1 MKMESHKN
9 LVFKSVIT
17 FDPLHLESNKSNHD
31 IFLDDNDNKKILA
44 KSKNINPIEEEI
56 KKIEKNLH
64 LTKRNYAEYSNTKL
78 LAQIDEDILSI
89 ESILEEGNQ
98 GLDKSAKITFL
109 NVICFIL
116 KKINKKTSENEILK
130 TYFLS
135 FDKLVHLFLPLNV
148 NLNDMMTRLSGQI
161 KYEKKFKNRILFKEG
176 DKGDKFYIIL
186 KGEVGILIPQ
196 EKIIKCCPS
205 EYLKYLICLYLYQE
219 KSLINKLLLVNR
231 ETLKFD
237 ERIFDALMDSLKF
250 YHFFIMY
257 SGTKKAY
264 KNPLDFLHQEI
275 KINNYIRKKND
286 FSPEQAFYTLNLAN
300 ISEDIYEY
308 YSDKME
314 NINSIFLTNVKNKV
328 KTSGIFS
335 VSSPNNLSE
344 FGQYIK
350 ENEHDKKKLKENEFF
365 DKLYHV
371 NELNSKDTII
381 CTTEE
386 YIKRVNCEKKIKE
399 ITSDIRNNVIKI
411 NEKEIELKY
420 FNYLEVNQLRDK
432 NIFGE
437 LALINPNQKRTA
449 TIIMKENCHFGV
461 LDKESYEISIKTA
474 QEKSRT
480 RNLLYFTNGFLFKGL
495 TNNYFLNN
503 YFFRFKKKIYNSGE
517 YLFRRGEQ
525 RTKLFFII
533 NGELQLGGKMTLKK
547 ISDIIRWLQG
557 ETGWDD
563 GGVIVK
569 HCKESVDFRKF
580 YEEAQNYFRFYVLKK
595 KEIAGLDDMTEDG
608 IFLFDC
614 VANSLEPTEVY
625 EFDYAIYETCLKEK
639 IVQINNDNYVSTK
652 KKLLID
658 RLYKQR
664 DSIANNEFSRIKI
677 YILNNENLKNNE
689 IKRNMDV
696 KNKKEKYKK
705 NCFSL
710 NNTFFNKNIFSSI
723 EDNKTN
729 TNNINNDNNYLAR
742 KLPTLYTTG
751 NFNNIKGPKSKL
763 KLYLE
768 RTEYN
773 EANTLNQQNSKSFRK
788 SMDLNQTN
796 SKSFRKSIE
805 SNYSTNINFNPL
817 LVKFEKNSQKREKSI
832 ACLLKSENINL
843 SKIGFYLN
851 KNNISLPKFKRN
863 SVMNNEQKPNLKFN
877 KSSNKKQNET
887 IIESNNIK
895 DFKKKFVFN
904 NQKIFSL
911 LLNSKDLDSNKNSIN
926 YTLQSEQNLIK
937 DYENKRENLINE
949 KFKVVNTEIKDSN
962 KMKRNKRKT
971 MLSLGYDNDIKKS
984 KYLKSLVDENY
995 KKIFLIDCLCLDNW
1009 EEKNNKYKKKIKAKL
1024 KGKKISSFN

>member
-1 MKMESHKN
+1 MRMESHKN
-9 LVFKSVIT
+9 LIFKSVIT

-350 ENEHDKKKLKENEFF
+350 ENEHNKKKLKENEFF

-547 ISDIIRWLQG
+547 ISEIIRLLQG

-773 EANTLNQQNSKSFRK
+773 EANTLNRQNSKSFRK

-843 SKIGFYLN
+843 SKIAFYLN

-911 LLNSKDLDSNKNSIN
+911 LLNSKDLDFNKNSIN
-926 YTLQSEQNLIK
+926 FTLQGEQNLIK

-995 KKIFLIDCLCLDNW
+995 KEIFLIDCLCLDNW

-1024 KGKKISSFN
+1024 KGKKITYH

>member
-1 MKMESHKN
+1 
-9 LVFKSVIT
+9 
-17 FDPLHLESNKSNHD
+17 
-31 IFLDDNDNKKILA
+31 
-44 KSKNINPIEEEI
+44 
-56 KKIEKNLH
+56 
-64 LTKRNYAEYSNTKL
+64 
-78 LAQIDEDILSI
+78 
-89 ESILEEGNQ
+89 
-98 GLDKSAKITFL
+98 
-109 NVICFIL
+109 
-116 KKINKKTSENEILK
+116 
-130 TYFLS
+130 
-135 FDKLVHLFLPLNV
+135 
-148 NLNDMMTRLSGQI
+148 MTRLSGQI

-250 YHFFIMY
+250 YHFSIMY

-350 ENEHDKKKLKENEFF
+350 ENEHNKKKLKENEFF

-547 ISDIIRWLQG
+547 ISEIIRWLQG

-625 EFDYAIYETCLKEK
+625 EFDYSIYETCLKEK

-843 SKIGFYLN
+843 SKIAFYLN

-877 KSSNKKQNET
+877 KSSNKKQNEA

-911 LLNSKDLDSNKNSIN
+911 LLNSKDLDFNKNSIN
-926 YTLQSEQNLIK
+926 FTLQGEQNLIK

-995 KKIFLIDCLCLDNW
+995 KEIFLIDCLCLDNW

-1024 KGKKISSFN
+1024 KGKKIYIL

>member
-1 MKMESHKN
+1 MESHKN
-9 LVFKSVIT
+9 LIFKSVIT

-31 IFLDDNDNKKILA
+31 IFLDDNDNKNFLA
-44 KSKNINPIEEEI
+44 KSKTINPIEDEI

-64 LTKRNYAEYSNTKL
+64 LTKRNYAEYNNTKL
-78 LAQIDEDILSI
+78 LAQVEEDILSI
-89 ESILEEGNQ
+89 EAILEEGNK
-98 GLDKSAKITFL
+98 GYDESAKITFL
-109 NVICFIL
+109 NVVCFIL
-116 KKINKKTSENEILK
+116 KKINKKPMENEILK

-135 FDKLVHLFLPLNV
+135 FEKLVHLFLPLNV
-148 NLNDMMTRLSGQI
+148 NINDMMTRLSGQI
-161 KYEKKFKNRILFKEG
+161 KYEKRFKNRILFKEG

-196 EKIIKCCPS
+196 EKVITCCPS
-205 EYLKYLICLYLYQE
+205 EYLKYLICLHLYQE

-237 ERIFDALMDSLKF
+237 ERIFYALMDGLKF

-264 KNPLDFLHQEI
+264 KNPLDFLHQEM
-275 KINNYIRKKND
+275 KINTYIRKKND

-300 ISEDIYEY
+300 ISEEIYEY
-308 YSDKME
+308 YSDQMKNM
-314 NINSIFLTNVKNKV
+314 NSIFLTNVKNKV

-344 FGQYIK
+344 FGEYIK
-350 ENEHDKKKLKENEFF
+350 EHEHDKKKLKENEFF

-371 NELNSKDTII
+371 NELNSKDTLI
-381 CTTEE
+381 CTTDE
-386 YIKRVNCEKKIKE
+386 YIKRINCEKKIKE
-399 ITSDIRNNVIKI
+399 ITSNIRNNIIKI
-411 NEKEIELKY
+411 NEKDIELKY
-420 FNYLEVNQLRDK
+420 YNYLEVNQLRDK

-480 RNLLYFTNGFLFKGL
+480 RNLLYFTNGFLFKGF

-503 YFFRFKKKIYNSGE
+503 YFFRFKKKIYNCGE
-517 YLFRRGEQ
+517 YLFRRGEK

-533 NGELQLGGKMTLKK
+533 TGELQLVGKMTLKK
-547 ISDIIRWLQG
+547 ISEIIRYLQG

-569 HCKESVDFRKF
+569 HSKESVDFRKF
-580 YEEAQNYFRFYVLKK
+580 YEEAQNHFRFYVLKK

-614 VANSLEPTEVY
+614 IANSLEPTEVY
-625 EFDYAIYETCLKEK
+625 EFDYEIYETCLKEK

-677 YILNNENLKNNE
+677 YILNNENLKNYE
-689 IKRNMDV
+689 IKRNMDF

-705 NCFSL
+705 NCISL
-710 NNTFFNKNIFSSI
+710 NNTFFNKNVFSSI
-723 EDNKTN
+723 EENKIS
-729 TNNINNDNNYLAR
+729 TNNNNHDINYMTK
-742 KLPTLYTTG
+742 KLPSLYTIG
-751 NFNNIKGPKSKL
+751 NFNNIKEPKSKL
-763 KLYLE
+763 KLFLE
-768 RTEYN
+768 RTEYKDSN
-773 EANTLNQQNSKSFRK
+773 ILNQQNSITYRK
-788 SMDLNQTN
+788 SIDLNQTN

-805 SNYSTNINFNPL
+805 SNYSSTKTNNFNPL
-817 LVKFEKNSQKREKSI
+817 LIKIEKNQQMREKAIVS
-832 ACLLKSENINL
+832 LLKSESVNL
-843 SKIGFYLN
+843 SKIALYLN
-851 KNNISLPKFKRN
+851 KNNISFPKYKRN
-863 SVMNNEQKPNLKFN
+863 SVVSKEQKPIFIIN
-877 KSSNKKQNET
+877 KSSNKKQNDT
-887 IIESNNIK
+887 LIEPINNK
-895 DFKKKFVFN
+895 NKFAFN

-911 LLNSKDLDSNKNSIN
+911 LLNDRELESTKNSIK
-926 YTLQSEQNLIK
+926 YTLKNEPNMIK
-937 DYENKRENLINE
+937 DYENKKENLINE
-949 KFKVVNTEIKDSN
+949 KSKVVNTEIKDIN
-962 KMKRNKRKT
+962 KEKRNKRRT
-971 MLSLGYDNDIKKS
+971 MLSLGYDKAIKKS

-1009 EEKNNKYKKKIKAKL
+1009 EEKNNQYKRKLKAKL
-1024 KGKKISSFN
+1024 KGKKITSQK

>member
-1 MKMESHKN
+1 MRMESHKN

-308 YSDKME
+308 YSDQME

-350 ENEHDKKKLKENEFF
+350 ENEHNKKKLKENEFF

-843 SKIGFYLN
+843 SKIAFYLN

-911 LLNSKDLDSNKNSIN
+911 LLNSKDSDSNKNSIN
-926 YTLQSEQNLIK
+926 YTSQSQQNLIK

-995 KKIFLIDCLCLDNW
+995 KEIFLIDCLCLDNW

-1024 KGKKISSFN
+1024 KGKKITYH

>member
-1 MKMESHKN
+1 M
-9 LVFKSVIT
+9 
-17 FDPLHLESNKSNHD
+17 
-31 IFLDDNDNKKILA
+31 A

-308 YSDKME
+308 YSDQME

-350 ENEHDKKKLKENEFF
+350 ENEHNKKKLKENEFF

-547 ISDIIRWLQG
+547 ISEIIRLLQG

-843 SKIGFYLN
+843 SKIAFYLN

-911 LLNSKDLDSNKNSIN
+911 LLNSKDSDSNKNSIN
-926 YTLQSEQNLIK
+926 YTSQSQQNLIK

-995 KKIFLIDCLCLDNW
+995 KEIFLIDCLCLDNW

-1024 KGKKISSFN
+1024 KGKKITYH

>member
-1 MKMESHKN
+1 MRMESHKN

-995 KKIFLIDCLCLDNW
+995 KEIFLIDCLCLDNW

-1024 KGKKISSFN
+1024 KGKKITYH

>member
-1 MKMESHKN
+1 MRMESHKN

-64 LTKRNYAEYSNTKL
+64 LTKRDYAEYSNTKL

-420 FNYLEVNQLRDK
+420 FNYSEVNQLRDK

-625 EFDYAIYETCLKEK
+625 EFDYSIYETCLKEK

-843 SKIGFYLN
+843 SKIAFYLN

-995 KKIFLIDCLCLDNW
+995 KEIFLIDCLCLDNW

-1024 KGKKISSFN
+1024 KGKKIS

>member
-1 MKMESHKN
+1 M
-9 LVFKSVIT
+9 
-17 FDPLHLESNKSNHD
+17 
-31 IFLDDNDNKKILA
+31 
-44 KSKNINPIEEEI
+44 
-56 KKIEKNLH
+56 
-64 LTKRNYAEYSNTKL
+64 
-78 LAQIDEDILSI
+78 
-89 ESILEEGNQ
+89 
-98 GLDKSAKITFL
+98 
-109 NVICFIL
+109 
-116 KKINKKTSENEILK
+116 
-130 TYFLS
+130 
-135 FDKLVHLFLPLNV
+135 
-148 NLNDMMTRLSGQI
+148 
-161 KYEKKFKNRILFKEG
+161 
-176 DKGDKFYIIL
+176 
-186 KGEVGILIPQ
+186 
-196 EKIIKCCPS
+196 
-205 EYLKYLICLYLYQE
+205 
-219 KSLINKLLLVNR
+219 
-231 ETLKFD
+231 
-237 ERIFDALMDSLKF
+237 
-250 YHFFIMY
+250 
-257 SGTKKAY
+257 
-264 KNPLDFLHQEI
+264 
-275 KINNYIRKKND
+275 
-286 FSPEQAFYTLNLAN
+286 
-300 ISEDIYEY
+300 
-308 YSDKME
+308 
-314 NINSIFLTNVKNKV
+314 
-328 KTSGIFS
+328 
-335 VSSPNNLSE
+335 
-344 FGQYIK
+344 
-350 ENEHDKKKLKENEFF
+350 
-365 DKLYHV
+365 
-371 NELNSKDTII
+371 
-381 CTTEE
+381 
-386 YIKRVNCEKKIKE
+386 
-399 ITSDIRNNVIKI
+399 
-411 NEKEIELKY
+411 KY

-547 ISDIIRWLQG
+547 ISEIIRWLQG

-625 EFDYAIYETCLKEK
+625 EFDYSIYETCLKEK

-843 SKIGFYLN
+843 SKIAFYLN

-1024 KGKKISSFN
+1024 KGKKITYH

>member
-1 MKMESHKN
+1 MRMESHKN
-9 LVFKSVIT
+9 LIFKSVIT

-31 IFLDDNDNKKILA
+31 IFLDDNDNKNILA

-98 GLDKSAKITFL
+98 GLDESAKITFL

-116 KKINKKTSENEILK
+116 KKINKKTFENEILK

-237 ERIFDALMDSLKF
+237 ERIFDALMDGLKF

-308 YSDKME
+308 YSDQME

-335 VSSPNNLSE
+335 VSLPNNLSE

-420 FNYLEVNQLRDK
+420 FNYLEVNQLREK

-533 NGELQLGGKMTLKK
+533 NGELQLRGKMTLKK
-547 ISDIIRWLQG
+547 ISEIIRWLQG

-625 EFDYAIYETCLKEK
+625 EFDYSIYETCLKEK

-742 KLPTLYTTG
+742 KLPSLYTTG

-832 ACLLKSENINL
+832 ACLLKYENINL
-843 SKIGFYLN
+843 SKIAFYLN

-1024 KGKKISSFN
+1024 KGKKITYH

>member
-1 MKMESHKN
+1 MRMESHKN

-308 YSDKME
+308 YSDQME

-350 ENEHDKKKLKENEFF
+350 ENEHNKKKLKENEFF

-547 ISDIIRWLQG
+547 ISEIIRWLQG

-595 KEIAGLDDMTEDG
+595 KEIAGLDDMTKDG

-843 SKIGFYLN
+843 SKIAFYLN

-911 LLNSKDLDSNKNSIN
+911 LLNSKDLDFNKNSIN
-926 YTLQSEQNLIK
+926 FTLQGEQNLIK

-995 KKIFLIDCLCLDNW
+995 KEIFLIDCLCLDNW

-1024 KGKKISSFN
+1024 KGKKITYH

>member
-9 LVFKSVIT
+9 LIFKSVIT

-31 IFLDDNDNKKILA
+31 IFLDDNDNKNFLA
-44 KSKNINPIEEEI
+44 KSKTINPIEDEI
-56 KKIEKNLH
+56 KRIEKNLH
-64 LTKRNYAEYSNTKL
+64 LTKRNYAEYNNTKL
-78 LAQIDEDILSI
+78 LAQVEEDILSI
-89 ESILEEGNQ
+89 EAILEEGNK
-98 GLDKSAKITFL
+98 GYDESAKITFL
-109 NVICFIL
+109 NVVCFIL
-116 KKINKKTSENEILK
+116 KKINKKPIENEILK

-135 FDKLVHLFLPLNV
+135 FEKLVHLFLPLNV
-148 NLNDMMTRLSGQI
+148 NINDMMTRLSGQI
-161 KYEKKFKNRILFKEG
+161 KYEKRFKNRILFKEG

-196 EKIIKCCPS
+196 EKVITCCPS
-205 EYLKYLICLYLYQE
+205 EYLKYLICLHLYQE

-237 ERIFDALMDSLKF
+237 ERIFYALMDGLKF

-264 KNPLDFLHQEI
+264 KNPLDFLHQEM
-275 KINNYIRKKND
+275 KINTYIRKKND

-300 ISEDIYEY
+300 ISEEIYEY
-308 YSDKME
+308 YSDQMKNM
-314 NINSIFLTNVKNKV
+314 NSIFLTNVKNKV

-344 FGQYIK
+344 FGEYIK
-350 ENEHDKKKLKENEFF
+350 EHEHDKKKLKENEFF

-371 NELNSKDTII
+371 NELNSKDTLI
-381 CTTEE
+381 CTTDE
-386 YIKRVNCEKKIKE
+386 YIKRINCEKKIKE
-399 ITSDIRNNVIKI
+399 ITSNIRNNIIKI
-411 NEKEIELKY
+411 NEKDIELKY
-420 FNYLEVNQLRDK
+420 YNYLEVNQLRDK

-480 RNLLYFTNGFLFKGL
+480 RNLLYFTNGFLFKGF

-503 YFFRFKKKIYNSGE
+503 YFFRFKKKIYNCGE
-517 YLFRRGEQ
+517 YLFRRGEK

-533 NGELQLGGKMTLKK
+533 TGELQLVGKMTLKK
-547 ISDIIRWLQG
+547 ISEIIRYLQG

-569 HCKESVDFRKF
+569 HSKESVDFRKF
-580 YEEAQNYFRFYVLKK
+580 YEEAQNHFRFYVLKK

-614 VANSLEPTEVY
+614 IANSLEPTEVY
-625 EFDYAIYETCLKEK
+625 EFDYEIYETCLKEK

-677 YILNNENLKNNE
+677 YILNNENLKNYE
-689 IKRNMDV
+689 IKRNMDF

-705 NCFSL
+705 NCISL
-710 NNTFFNKNIFSSI
+710 NNTFFNKNVFSSI
-723 EDNKTN
+723 EENKIS
-729 TNNINNDNNYLAR
+729 TNNNNHDINYMTK
-742 KLPTLYTTG
+742 KLPSLYTIG
-751 NFNNIKGPKSKL
+751 NFNNIKEPKSKL
-763 KLYLE
+763 KLFLE
-768 RTEYN
+768 RTEYKDSN
-773 EANTLNQQNSKSFRK
+773 ILNQQNSITYRK
-788 SMDLNQTN
+788 SIDLNQTN

-805 SNYSTNINFNPL
+805 SNYSSTKTNNFNPL
-817 LVKFEKNSQKREKSI
+817 LIKIEKNQQMREKAIVS
-832 ACLLKSENINL
+832 LLKSESVNL
-843 SKIGFYLN
+843 SKIALYLN
-851 KNNISLPKFKRN
+851 KNNISFPKYKRN
-863 SVMNNEQKPNLKFN
+863 SVVSKEQKPIFIIN
-877 KSSNKKQNET
+877 KSSNKKQNDT
-887 IIESNNIK
+887 LIEPINNK
-895 DFKKKFVFN
+895 NKFAFN

-911 LLNSKDLDSNKNSIN
+911 LLNDRELESTKNSIK
-926 YTLQSEQNLIK
+926 YTLQNEPNMIK
-937 DYENKRENLINE
+937 DYENKKENLINE
-949 KFKVVNTEIKDSN
+949 KSKVVNTEIKDIN
-962 KMKRNKRKT
+962 KEKRNKRRT
-971 MLSLGYDNDIKKS
+971 MLSLGYDKAIKKS

-1009 EEKNNKYKKKIKAKL
+1009 EEKNNQYKRKLKAKL
-1024 KGKKISSFN
+1024 KGKKITSQK

>member
-1 MKMESHKN
+1 M
-9 LVFKSVIT
+9 
-17 FDPLHLESNKSNHD
+17 
-31 IFLDDNDNKKILA
+31 
-44 KSKNINPIEEEI
+44 
-56 KKIEKNLH
+56 
-64 LTKRNYAEYSNTKL
+64 
-78 LAQIDEDILSI
+78 
-89 ESILEEGNQ
+89 
-98 GLDKSAKITFL
+98 
-109 NVICFIL
+109 
-116 KKINKKTSENEILK
+116 
-130 TYFLS
+130 
-135 FDKLVHLFLPLNV
+135 
-148 NLNDMMTRLSGQI
+148 
-161 KYEKKFKNRILFKEG
+161 
-176 DKGDKFYIIL
+176 
-186 KGEVGILIPQ
+186 
-196 EKIIKCCPS
+196 
-205 EYLKYLICLYLYQE
+205 
-219 KSLINKLLLVNR
+219 
-231 ETLKFD
+231 
-237 ERIFDALMDSLKF
+237 
-250 YHFFIMY
+250 
-257 SGTKKAY
+257 
-264 KNPLDFLHQEI
+264 
-275 KINNYIRKKND
+275 
-286 FSPEQAFYTLNLAN
+286 
-300 ISEDIYEY
+300 
-308 YSDKME
+308 
-314 NINSIFLTNVKNKV
+314 
-328 KTSGIFS
+328 
-335 VSSPNNLSE
+335 
-344 FGQYIK
+344 
-350 ENEHDKKKLKENEFF
+350 
-365 DKLYHV
+365 
-371 NELNSKDTII
+371 NSKDTII

-547 ISDIIRWLQG
+547 ISEIIRWLQG

-817 LVKFEKNSQKREKSI
+817 LIKFEKNSQKREKSI

-843 SKIGFYLN
+843 SKIAFYLN

-911 LLNSKDLDSNKNSIN
+911 LLNSKDSDSNKNSIN
-926 YTLQSEQNLIK
+926 YTSQSQQNLIK

-1024 KGKKISSFN
+1024 KGKKITYH

>member
-1 MKMESHKN
+1 MRMESHKN

-308 YSDKME
+308 YSDQME

-350 ENEHDKKKLKENEFF
+350 ENEHNKKKLKENEFF

-580 YEEAQNYFRFYVLKK
+580 YEETQNYFRFYVLKK

-843 SKIGFYLN
+843 SKIAFYLN

-911 LLNSKDLDSNKNSIN
+911 LLNSKDSDSNKNSIN
-926 YTLQSEQNLIK
+926 YTSQSQQNLIK

-995 KKIFLIDCLCLDNW
+995 KEIFLIDCLCLDNW

-1024 KGKKISSFN
+1024 KGKKITYH

>member
-1 MKMESHKN
+1 MRMESHKN
-9 LVFKSVIT
+9 LIFKSVIT

-98 GLDKSAKITFL
+98 GLDESAKITFL

-116 KKINKKTSENEILK
+116 KKINKKTFENEILK

-237 ERIFDALMDSLKF
+237 ERIFDALMDGLKF

-308 YSDKME
+308 YSDQME
-314 NINSIFLTNVKNKV
+314 NFNSIFLTNVKNKV

-411 NEKEIELKY
+411 NEKDIELKY

-547 ISDIIRWLQG
+547 ISEIIRWLQG

-832 ACLLKSENINL
+832 ACLLKYENINL
-843 SKIGFYLN
+843 SKIAFYLN

-887 IIESNNIK
+887 IIELNNIK

-984 KYLKSLVDENY
+984 KYLKSLVLNRR
-995 KKIFLIDCLCLDNW
+995 KILRRR
-1009 EEKNNKYKKKIKAKL
+1009 KI
-1024 KGKKISSFN
+1024 

>member
-31 IFLDDNDNKKILA
+31 IFLDNNDNKNFLA
-44 KSKNINPIEEEI
+44 KSKTINPIEDEI

-64 LTKRNYAEYSNTKL
+64 LTKRNYAEYNNTKL
-78 LAQIDEDILSI
+78 LAQVEEDILSI
-89 ESILEEGNQ
+89 EAILEEGNK
-98 GLDKSAKITFL
+98 GYDESAKIRFL
-109 NVICFIL
+109 NVVCFIL
-116 KKINKKTSENEILK
+116 KKINKRPIENEILK

-135 FDKLVHLFLPLNV
+135 FEKLVHLFLPLNV
-148 NLNDMMTRLSGQI
+148 NINDMMTRLSGQI
-161 KYEKKFKNRILFKEG
+161 KYEKRFKNRILFKEG

-196 EKIIKCCPS
+196 EKVITCCPS
-205 EYLKYLICLYLYQE
+205 EYLKYLICLHLYQE

-237 ERIFDALMDSLKF
+237 ERIFYALMDGLKF

-264 KNPLDFLHQEI
+264 KNPLDFLHQEM
-275 KINNYIRKKND
+275 KINAYIRKKND

-300 ISEDIYEY
+300 ISEEIYEY
-308 YSDKME
+308 YSDQMKNM
-314 NINSIFLTNVKNKV
+314 NSIFLTNVKNKV
-328 KTSGIFS
+328 KTSGIFT

-344 FGQYIK
+344 FGEYIK
-350 ENEHDKKKLKENEFF
+350 EHEHDKKKLKENEFF

-371 NELNSKDTII
+371 NELNSKDTLI
-381 CTTEE
+381 CTTDE
-386 YIKRVNCEKKIKE
+386 YIKRINCEKKIKE
-399 ITSDIRNNVIKI
+399 ITSNIRNNIIKI
-411 NEKEIELKY
+411 NEKDIELKY
-420 FNYLEVNQLRDK
+420 YNYLEVNQLRDK

-503 YFFRFKKKIYNSGE
+503 YFFRFKKKIYNCGE
-517 YLFRRGEQ
+517 YLFRRGEK

-533 NGELQLGGKMTLKK
+533 TGELQLVGKMTLKK
-547 ISDIIRWLQG
+547 ISEIIRYLQG

-580 YEEAQNYFRFYVLKK
+580 YEEAQNHFRFYVLKK

-614 VANSLEPTEVY
+614 IANSLEPTEVY
-625 EFDYAIYETCLKEK
+625 EFDYEIYETCLKEK

-677 YILNNENLKNNE
+677 YILNNENLKNYE
-689 IKRNMDV
+689 IKRNMDF

-705 NCFSL
+705 NCISL
-710 NNTFFNKNIFSSI
+710 NNTFFNKNVFSSI
-723 EDNKTN
+723 EENKIS
-729 TNNINNDNNYLAR
+729 TNNINHDINYMTK
-742 KLPTLYTTG
+742 KLPSLYTIG
-751 NFNNIKGPKSKL
+751 NFNNIKEPKSKL
-763 KLYLE
+763 KLFLE
-768 RTEYN
+768 RTEYKDSN
-773 EANTLNQQNSKSFRK
+773 ILNQQNSITYRK
-788 SMDLNQTN
+788 SIDLNQTN

-805 SNYSTNINFNPL
+805 SNYSSTKTNNFNPL
-817 LVKFEKNSQKREKSI
+817 LIKIKKNQQMREKAIVS
-832 ACLLKSENINL
+832 LLKSESVNL
-843 SKIGFYLN
+843 SKIALYLN
-851 KNNISLPKFKRN
+851 KNNISFPKYKRN
-863 SVMNNEQKPNLKFN
+863 SVVSKEQKPIFIIN
-877 KSSNKKQNET
+877 KSSNKKQNDT
-887 IIESNNIK
+887 LIEPINNK
-895 DFKKKFVFN
+895 NKFVFN

-911 LLNSKDLDSNKNSIN
+911 LLNDRELESTKNSIK
-926 YTLQSEQNLIK
+926 YTLQNEPNMIK
-937 DYENKRENLINE
+937 DYENKKENLINE
-949 KFKVVNTEIKDSN
+949 KSKVVNTEIKDIN
-962 KMKRNKRKT
+962 KEKRNKRRT
-971 MLSLGYDNDIKKS
+971 MLSLGYDKAIKKS

-1009 EEKNNKYKKKIKAKL
+1009 EEKNNQYKKKLKAKL
-1024 KGKKISSFN
+1024 KGKKITSQK

>member
-1 MKMESHKN
+1 MRMESHKN
-9 LVFKSVIT
+9 LIFKSVIT

-98 GLDKSAKITFL
+98 GLDESAKITFL

-237 ERIFDALMDSLKF
+237 ERIFDALMDGLKF

-308 YSDKME
+308 YSDQME

-547 ISDIIRWLQG
+547 ISEIIRLLQG

-773 EANTLNQQNSKSFRK
+773 EANTLNRQNSKSFRK

-817 LVKFEKNSQKREKSI
+817 LVKFEKNLQKREKSI

-843 SKIGFYLN
+843 SKIAFYLN

-926 YTLQSEQNLIK
+926 YTLQSQQNLIK

-1024 KGKKISSFN
+1024 KGKKITYH

>member
-1 MKMESHKN
+1 MRMESHKN
-9 LVFKSVIT
+9 LLFKSVIT

-98 GLDKSAKITFL
+98 GLDESAKITFL

-116 KKINKKTSENEILK
+116 KKTNKKTFENEILK

-237 ERIFDALMDSLKF
+237 ERIFDALMDGLKF

-308 YSDKME
+308 YSDQME

-365 DKLYHV
+365 DKLYHI
-371 NELNSKDTII
+371 NELNSKDAII

-420 FNYLEVNQLRDK
+420 FNYLEVNQLREK

-547 ISDIIRWLQG
+547 ISEIIRWLQG

-614 VANSLEPTEVY
+614 VANSFEPTEVY

-710 NNTFFNKNIFSSI
+710 NNTFFNKNIFSFI

-773 EANTLNQQNSKSFRK
+773 EANTLNRQNSKSFRK

-843 SKIGFYLN
+843 SKIAFYLN

-1024 KGKKISSFN
+1024 KGKKITYH

>member
-1 MKMESHKN
+1 M
-9 LVFKSVIT
+9 
-17 FDPLHLESNKSNHD
+17 
-31 IFLDDNDNKKILA
+31 
-44 KSKNINPIEEEI
+44 
-56 KKIEKNLH
+56 
-64 LTKRNYAEYSNTKL
+64 
-78 LAQIDEDILSI
+78 
-89 ESILEEGNQ
+89 
-98 GLDKSAKITFL
+98 
-109 NVICFIL
+109 
-116 KKINKKTSENEILK
+116 
-130 TYFLS
+130 
-135 FDKLVHLFLPLNV
+135 
-148 NLNDMMTRLSGQI
+148 
-161 KYEKKFKNRILFKEG
+161 
-176 DKGDKFYIIL
+176 
-186 KGEVGILIPQ
+186 
-196 EKIIKCCPS
+196 
-205 EYLKYLICLYLYQE
+205 
-219 KSLINKLLLVNR
+219 
-231 ETLKFD
+231 
-237 ERIFDALMDSLKF
+237 
-250 YHFFIMY
+250 
-257 SGTKKAY
+257 
-264 KNPLDFLHQEI
+264 
-275 KINNYIRKKND
+275 
-286 FSPEQAFYTLNLAN
+286 
-300 ISEDIYEY
+300 
-308 YSDKME
+308 
-314 NINSIFLTNVKNKV
+314 
-328 KTSGIFS
+328 
-335 VSSPNNLSE
+335 
-344 FGQYIK
+344 
-350 ENEHDKKKLKENEFF
+350 
-365 DKLYHV
+365 
-371 NELNSKDTII
+371 
-381 CTTEE
+381 
-386 YIKRVNCEKKIKE
+386 
-399 ITSDIRNNVIKI
+399 
-411 NEKEIELKY
+411 
-420 FNYLEVNQLRDK
+420 
-432 NIFGE
+432 
-437 LALINPNQKRTA
+437 
-449 TIIMKENCHFGV
+449 
-461 LDKESYEISIKTA
+461 
-474 QEKSRT
+474 
-480 RNLLYFTNGFLFKGL
+480 
-495 TNNYFLNN
+495 NN

-843 SKIGFYLN
+843 SKIAFYLN

-911 LLNSKDLDSNKNSIN
+911 LLNSKDLDFNKNSIN
-926 YTLQSEQNLIK
+926 FTLQSEQNLIK
-937 DYENKRENLINE
+937 NYENKRENLINE

-995 KKIFLIDCLCLDNW
+995 KEIFLIDCLCLDNW

-1024 KGKKISSFN
+1024 KGKKITYH

>member
-1 MKMESHKN
+1 MRMESHKN
-9 LVFKSVIT
+9 LIFKSVIT

-98 GLDKSAKITFL
+98 GLDESAKITFL

-547 ISDIIRWLQG
+547 ISEIIRWLQG

-817 LVKFEKNSQKREKSI
+817 LIKFEKNSQKREKSI

-843 SKIGFYLN
+843 SKIAFYLN

-911 LLNSKDLDSNKNSIN
+911 LLNSKDSDSNKNSIN
-926 YTLQSEQNLIK
+926 YTSQSQQNLIK

-1024 KGKKISSFN
+1024 KGKKITYH

>member
-1 MKMESHKN
+1 MRMESHKN

-335 VSSPNNLSE
+335 VSTPNNLSE

-547 ISDIIRWLQG
+547 ISEIIRLLQG

-805 SNYSTNINFNPL
+805 SNYSTNINFNNL

-843 SKIGFYLN
+843 SKIAFYLN

-995 KKIFLIDCLCLDNW
+995 KEIFLIDCLCLDNW

-1024 KGKKISSFN
+1024 KGKKITYH

>member
-1 MKMESHKN
+1 MESHKN

-31 IFLDDNDNKKILA
+31 IFLDDNDNKKFLA
-44 KSKNINPIEEEI
+44 KSKAINPIEDEI

-64 LTKRNYAEYSNTKL
+64 LTKRNYAEYNNTKL
-78 LAQIDEDILSI
+78 LAQVEEDILSI
-89 ESILEEGNQ
+89 QTILEEGNQ
-98 GLDKSAKITFL
+98 GYDESAKITFL
-109 NVICFIL
+109 NVVCFIL
-116 KKINKKTSENEILK
+116 KKINKKPVENEILK

-135 FDKLVHLFLPLNV
+135 FEKLVHLFLPLNV
-148 NLNDMMTRLSGQI
+148 NINDMMTRLSGQI
-161 KYEKKFKNRILFKEG
+161 KYEKRFKNRILFKEG

-196 EKIIKCCPS
+196 EKVITCCPS
-205 EYLKYLICLYLYQE
+205 EYLKYLICLHLYQE

-237 ERIFDALMDSLKF
+237 ERIFYALMDGLKF

-264 KNPLDFLHQEI
+264 KNPLDFLHQEM
-275 KINNYIRKKND
+275 KINAYIRKKND
-286 FSPEQAFYTLNLAN
+286 ISPEQAFYTLNLAN
-300 ISEDIYEY
+300 ISEEIYEY
-308 YSDKME
+308 YSDQMKNM
-314 NINSIFLTNVKNKV
+314 NSIFLTNVKNKV

-344 FGQYIK
+344 FGEYIK
-350 ENEHDKKKLKENEFF
+350 EHEHDKKKLKENEFF

-371 NELNSKDTII
+371 NELNSKDTLI
-381 CTTEE
+381 CTTDE
-386 YIKRVNCEKKIKE
+386 YIKRINCEKKIKE
-399 ITSDIRNNVIKI
+399 ITSDIRNNIIKI

-420 FNYLEVNQLRDK
+420 YNYLEVNQLRDK

-461 LDKESYEISIKTA
+461 IDKESYEISIKTA

-480 RNLLYFTNGFLFKGL
+480 RSLLYFTNGFLFKGL

-517 YLFRRGEQ
+517 YLFRRGEK

-533 NGELQLGGKMTLKK
+533 TGELQLVGKMALKK
-547 ISDIIRWLQG
+547 ISEIIRYLQG

-580 YEEAQNYFRFYVLKK
+580 YEEAQNHFRFYVLKK

-614 VANSLEPTEVY
+614 IANSLEPTEVY
-625 EFDYAIYETCLKEK
+625 EFDYEIYETCLKEK

-677 YILNNENLKNNE
+677 YILNNENLKNYE
-689 IKRNMDV
+689 IKRNMDF

-705 NCFSL
+705 NCISL
-710 NNTFFNKNIFSSI
+710 NNTFFNKNVFSSI
-723 EDNKTN
+723 EENKIS
-729 TNNINNDNNYLAR
+729 TNNNNHDINYMTK
-742 KLPTLYTTG
+742 KLPSLYTIG
-751 NFNNIKGPKSKL
+751 NFNNIKEPKSKL
-763 KLYLE
+763 KLFLE
-768 RTEYN
+768 RTEYKDSN
-773 EANTLNQQNSKSFRK
+773 ILNQQNSITYRK
-788 SMDLNQTN
+788 SIDLNQTN

-805 SNYSTNINFNPL
+805 SNYSSTKTNNFNPL
-817 LVKFEKNSQKREKSI
+817 LIKIEKNQQMREKAIVS
-832 ACLLKSENINL
+832 LLKSESVNL
-843 SKIGFYLN
+843 SKIALYLN
-851 KNNISLPKFKRN
+851 KNNISFPKYKRN
-863 SVMNNEQKPNLKFN
+863 SVVSKEQKPIFIIN
-877 KSSNKKQNET
+877 KSSNKKQNDT
-887 IIESNNIK
+887 LIEPINNK
-895 DFKKKFVFN
+895 NKFVFN

-911 LLNSKDLDSNKNSIN
+911 LLNDRELESTKNSIK
-926 YTLQSEQNLIK
+926 YTLQNEPNMIK
-937 DYENKRENLINE
+937 DYKNKKENLINE
-949 KFKVVNTEIKDSN
+949 KSKVVNTEIKDIN
-962 KMKRNKRKT
+962 KEKRNKRRT
-971 MLSLGYDNDIKKS
+971 MLSLGYDKAIKKS

-1009 EEKNNKYKKKIKAKL
+1009 EEKNNQYKKKLKAKL
-1024 KGKKISSFN
+1024 KGKKITSQK

>member
-1 MKMESHKN
+1 MRMESHKN
-9 LVFKSVIT
+9 LIFKSVIT

-98 GLDKSAKITFL
+98 GLDESAKITFL

-116 KKINKKTSENEILK
+116 KKTNKKTFENEILK

-237 ERIFDALMDSLKF
+237 ERIFDALMDGLKF

-308 YSDKME
+308 YSDQME

-335 VSSPNNLSE
+335 VSLPNNLSE

-365 DKLYHV
+365 DKLYHI
-371 NELNSKDTII
+371 NELNSKDAII

-420 FNYLEVNQLRDK
+420 FNYLEVNQLREK

-547 ISDIIRWLQG
+547 ISEIIRWLQG

-614 VANSLEPTEVY
+614 VANSFEPTEVY

-710 NNTFFNKNIFSSI
+710 NNTFFNKNIFSFI

-843 SKIGFYLN
+843 SKIAFYLN

-1024 KGKKISSFN
+1024 KGKKITYH

>member
-1 MKMESHKN
+1 MRMESHKN
-9 LVFKSVIT
+9 LIFKSVIT

-98 GLDKSAKITFL
+98 GLDESAKITFL

-237 ERIFDALMDSLKF
+237 ERIFDALMDGLKF

-275 KINNYIRKKND
+275 KINNFIRKKND

-308 YSDKME
+308 YSDQME

-399 ITSDIRNNVIKI
+399 ITNDIRNNVIKI
-411 NEKEIELKY
+411 NEKDIELKY

-547 ISDIIRWLQG
+547 ISEIIRLLQG

-614 VANSLEPTEVY
+614 TANSLEPTEVY

-710 NNTFFNKNIFSSI
+710 NNTFFNKNIFSFI

-751 NFNNIKGPKSKL
+751 NFNNIKGQKSKL

-843 SKIGFYLN
+843 SKIAFYLN

-926 YTLQSEQNLIK
+926 YTLQSQQNLIK

-1024 KGKKISSFN
+1024 KGKKIYIF

>member
-1 MKMESHKN
+1 MESHKN
-9 LVFKSVIT
+9 LIFKSVIT

-31 IFLDDNDNKKILA
+31 IFLDNNDNKNFLA
-44 KSKNINPIEEEI
+44 KSKTINPIEDEI

-64 LTKRNYAEYSNTKL
+64 LTKRNYAEYNNTKL
-78 LAQIDEDILSI
+78 LAQVEEDILSI
-89 ESILEEGNQ
+89 EAILEEGNK
-98 GLDKSAKITFL
+98 GYDESAKIRFL
-109 NVICFIL
+109 NVVCFIL
-116 KKINKKTSENEILK
+116 KKINKRPIENEILK

-135 FDKLVHLFLPLNV
+135 FEKLVHLFLPLNV
-148 NLNDMMTRLSGQI
+148 NINDMMTRLSGQI
-161 KYEKKFKNRILFKEG
+161 KYEKRFKNRILFKEG

-196 EKIIKCCPS
+196 EKVITCCPS
-205 EYLKYLICLYLYQE
+205 EYLKYLICLHLYQE

-237 ERIFDALMDSLKF
+237 ERIFYALMDGLKF

-264 KNPLDFLHQEI
+264 KNPLDFLHQEM
-275 KINNYIRKKND
+275 KINAYIRKKND

-300 ISEDIYEY
+300 ISEEIYEY
-308 YSDKME
+308 YSDQMKNM
-314 NINSIFLTNVKNKV
+314 NSIFLTNVKNKV
-328 KTSGIFS
+328 KTSGIFT

-344 FGQYIK
+344 FGEYIK
-350 ENEHDKKKLKENEFF
+350 EHEHDKKKLKENEFF

-371 NELNSKDTII
+371 NELNSKDTLI
-381 CTTEE
+381 CTTDE
-386 YIKRVNCEKKIKE
+386 YIKRINCEKKIKE
-399 ITSDIRNNVIKI
+399 ITSNIRNNIIKI
-411 NEKEIELKY
+411 NEKDIELKY
-420 FNYLEVNQLRDK
+420 YNYLEVNQLRDK

-461 LDKESYEISIKTA
+461 IDKESYEISIKTA

-480 RNLLYFTNGFLFKGL
+480 RSLLYFTNGFLFKGL

-517 YLFRRGEQ
+517 YLFRRGEK

-533 NGELQLGGKMTLKK
+533 TGELQLVGKMALKK
-547 ISDIIRWLQG
+547 ISEIIRYLQG

-580 YEEAQNYFRFYVLKK
+580 YEEAQNHFRFYVLKK

-614 VANSLEPTEVY
+614 IANSLEPTEVY
-625 EFDYAIYETCLKEK
+625 EFDYEIYETCLKEK

-677 YILNNENLKNNE
+677 YILNNENLKNYE
-689 IKRNMDV
+689 IKRNMDF

-705 NCFSL
+705 NCISL
-710 NNTFFNKNIFSSI
+710 NNTFFNKNVFSSI
-723 EDNKTN
+723 EENKIS
-729 TNNINNDNNYLAR
+729 TNNNNHDINYMTK
-742 KLPTLYTTG
+742 KLPSLYTIG
-751 NFNNIKGPKSKL
+751 NFNNIKEPKSKL
-763 KLYLE
+763 KLFLE
-768 RTEYN
+768 RTEYKDSN
-773 EANTLNQQNSKSFRK
+773 ILNQQNSITYRK
-788 SMDLNQTN
+788 SIDLNQTN

-805 SNYSTNINFNPL
+805 SNYSSTKTNNFNPL
-817 LVKFEKNSQKREKSI
+817 LIKIKKNQQIREKAIVS
-832 ACLLKSENINL
+832 LLKSESVNL
-843 SKIGFYLN
+843 SKIALYLN
-851 KNNISLPKFKRN
+851 KNNISFPKYKRN
-863 SVMNNEQKPNLKFN
+863 SVVSKEQKPIFIIN
-877 KSSNKKQNET
+877 KSSNKKQNDT
-887 IIESNNIK
+887 LIEPINNK
-895 DFKKKFVFN
+895 NKFVFN

-911 LLNSKDLDSNKNSIN
+911 LLNDRELESTKNSIK
-926 YTLQSEQNLIK
+926 YTLQNEPNMIK
-937 DYENKRENLINE
+937 DYENKKENLINE
-949 KFKVVNTEIKDSN
+949 KSKVVNTEIKDIN
-962 KMKRNKRKT
+962 KEKRNKRRS
-971 MLSLGYDNDIKKS
+971 MLSLGYDKAIKKS

-1009 EEKNNKYKKKIKAKL
+1009 EEKNNQYKKKLKAKL
-1024 KGKKISSFN
+1024 KGKKITSQK

>member
-1 MKMESHKN
+1 MRMESHKN
-9 LVFKSVIT
+9 LIFKSVIT

-98 GLDKSAKITFL
+98 GLDESAKITFL

-161 KYEKKFKNRILFKEG
+161 KYEIKFKNRILFKEG

-237 ERIFDALMDSLKF
+237 ERIFDALMDGLKF

-308 YSDKME
+308 YSDQME

-411 NEKEIELKY
+411 NEKDIELKY

-517 YLFRRGEQ
+517 YLFRRGEK

-547 ISDIIRWLQG
+547 ISEIIRWLQG

-625 EFDYAIYETCLKEK
+625 EFDYSIYETCLKEK

-843 SKIGFYLN
+843 SKIAFYLN

-926 YTLQSEQNLIK
+926 YTLQSQQNLIK

-1024 KGKKISSFN
+1024 KGKKITYH

>member
-1 MKMESHKN
+1 MRMESHKN
-9 LVFKSVIT
+9 LIFKSVIT

-98 GLDKSAKITFL
+98 GLDESAKITFL

-237 ERIFDALMDSLKF
+237 ERIFDALMDGLKF

-308 YSDKME
+308 YSDQME

-411 NEKEIELKY
+411 NEKDIELKY

-547 ISDIIRWLQG
+547 ISEIIRWLQG

-625 EFDYAIYETCLKEK
+625 EFDYSIYETCLKEK

-710 NNTFFNKNIFSSI
+710 NNIFFNKNIFSSI

-843 SKIGFYLN
+843 SKIAFYLN

-926 YTLQSEQNLIK
+926 YTLQSQQNFIK

-1024 KGKKISSFN
+1024 KGKKITYH

>member
-1 MKMESHKN
+1 MRMESHKN

-805 SNYSTNINFNPL
+805 SNYSTNINFNNL
-817 LVKFEKNSQKREKSI
+817 LIKFEKNSQKREKSI

-895 DFKKKFVFN
+895 DFKKNFVFN

-1024 KGKKISSFN
+1024 KGKKITYH

>member
-1 MKMESHKN
+1 MRMESHKN

-371 NELNSKDTII
+371 NELNYKDTII

-547 ISDIIRWLQG
+547 ISEIIRWLQG

-625 EFDYAIYETCLKEK
+625 EFDYSIYETCLKEK

-843 SKIGFYLN
+843 SKIAFYLN

-1024 KGKKISSFN
+1024 KGKKITYH